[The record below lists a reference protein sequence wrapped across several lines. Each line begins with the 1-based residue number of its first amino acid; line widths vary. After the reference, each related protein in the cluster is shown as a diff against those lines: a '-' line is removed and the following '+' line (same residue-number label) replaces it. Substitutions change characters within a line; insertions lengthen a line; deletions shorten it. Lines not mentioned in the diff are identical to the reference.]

1 MVACRGS
8 YVTYSIVGL
17 PSNATYDWAVSG
29 ADSYTTSPSNNTIT
43 VNWSESAGIGALVL
57 SVYGPNDEFCEK
69 QLCIDLIERPI
80 AGIVSNP
87 IETGYLS
94 TGVQYIDV
102 CDGQEIQ
109 FYDNSTSSSDSPI
122 VGYYWKV
129 GAETA
134 STQNYTFIADYNT
147 YGNT

>member
-134 STQNYTFIADYNT
+134 STQNY
-147 YGNT
+147 